1 MLAAIMRCGC
11 SESRWGL
18 HSRTSEKEPLGFAV
32 RKLRYG
38 HAVQEIRER
47 ADSKLYD
54 RADTAAIEAKSVN
67 RRVHQPLTWAYQWP
81 DG

>member
-1 MLAAIMRCGC
+1 MEKPASTWSFDQGTLTV
-11 SESRWGL
+11 
-18 HSRTSEKEPLGFAV
+18 RTSEKEPLGFAV